1 MKKKYRGSSL
11 LAFLGVSMTGI
22 LAIKNTIDL
31 MHRYNKVISLEDVK
45 QFKLNDYKKIIK
57 IYTPTLLSMLIST
70 IIIYNIDNKNK
81 KVFNSLKKNLYLS
94 SMLLNNSRSD
104 IITYKHKDNSIL
116 DNERYTFFE
125 PLSNSYIEL
134 SFGELDTAFNYINT
148 KFNIDGS
155 ISIGEIYNI
164 LNPTKKSNKNNIIF
178 LKKDQKEYIDY
189 RVLSSYIESDLKVN
203 DLIVYILEINKGGRD
218 V

>member
-1 MKKKYRGSSL
+1 MKNKYRGSSL

-116 DNERYTFFE
+116 DSERYTFFE

>member
-1 MKKKYRGSSL
+1 MKNKYRGSSL

-22 LAIKNTIDL
+22 LAIKNTMDL

-104 IITYKHKDNSIL
+104 IITYKHKDNGIL

>member
-1 MKKKYRGSSL
+1 MKNKYRGSSL

-31 MHRYNKVISLEDVK
+31 MHRYNKVISLEDIK

>member
-1 MKKKYRGSSL
+1 MKNKYRGSSL

-22 LAIKNTIDL
+22 LAIKNTMDL

-104 IITYKHKDNSIL
+104 IVTYKHKDNSIL

>member
-1 MKKKYRGSSL
+1 MKNKYRGSSL

-22 LAIKNTIDL
+22 LAIKNTMDL

-125 PLSNSYIEL
+125 PLSNNYIEL
-134 SFGELDTAFNYINT
+134 SFSELDTAFNYINT

>member
-1 MKKKYRGSSL
+1 MKNKYRGSSL

-116 DNERYTFFE
+116 DSERYTFFE

-178 LKKDQKEYIDY
+178 LKKDRKEYIDY
-189 RVLSSYIESDLKVN
+189 KVLSSYIESDLKVN

>member
-1 MKKKYRGSSL
+1 MKNKYRGSSL

-104 IITYKHKDNSIL
+104 IATYKHKDNSIL

>member
-1 MKKKYRGSSL
+1 MKNKYRGSSL

-104 IITYKHKDNSIL
+104 IVTYKHKDNSIL